1 MGPDGDCMTQP
12 RLSAAVALGW
22 PTQLQGKTNLRVKCQ
37 TARERCPNSPTPRQA
52 LGTFDRSLQENRLAI
67 GHVACEEVREGASA
81 GSPGP
86 RSAPGV
92 SANGGACRRRARPRH
107 APSRDRKSRVRQQI
121 SRGFHPMHTR
131 VHSYSWG
138 GGPYSYSTAVINPL
152 VLGRSGARKLEV
164 I

>member
-1 MGPDGDCMTQP
+1 MAQP

-22 PTQLQGKTNLRVKCQ
+22 PTQLPGKTNLRVKCQ
-37 TARERCPNSPTPRQA
+37 TAREGCPNSPTPRQA
-52 LGTFDRSLQENRLAI
+52 LGTFDRSLQEKRRAI

-81 GSPGP
+81 GIPGP
-86 RSAPGV
+86 WSGPGV
-92 SANGGACRRRARPRH
+92 SANGGACRHRARPRH

-138 GGPYSYSTAVINPL
+138 VADVGLFFLACKIVRMCGCCCAVVRI
-152 VLGRSGARKLEV
+152 
-164 I
+164 

>member
-1 MGPDGDCMTQP
+1 MGPDGDCMAQP

-22 PTQLQGKTNLRVKCQ
+22 PTQLPGNTNLGVKGR
-37 TARERCPNSPTPRQA
+37 TAREGCPNSPTDRQA
-52 LGTFDRSLQENRLAI
+52 LGTKSPESAGKTARDRIR
-67 GHVACEEVREGASA
+67 HVASEGVREEASA
-81 GSPGP
+81 GSPGA

-138 GGPYSYSTAVINPL
+138 GGPYSYSIT
-152 VLGRSGARKLEV
+152 ARKPACIRPIEGHM
-164 I
+164 